1 MMVEEK
7 RAAAKA
13 LFEKINDSFGQA
25 KGYDSEGLERFFG
38 YAFDAQRNRAGTV
51 DCDG

>member
-1 MMVEEK
+1 MVEEK

-25 KGYDSEGLERFFG
+25 KGY
-38 YAFDAQRNRAGTV
+38 AFDAQRNRAGTV